1 MKNTEYKEFRNA
13 LIESEFAGDIMCA
26 GYMFLRLTDKQVDD
40 LKKLIPV
47 YAREYTKHADGS
59 LQVGIYVF
67 K

>member
-13 LIESEFAGDIMCA
+13 LIESGFSGDIMCCGFA
-26 GYMFLRLTDKQVDD
+26 FLRLTDKQVDD

-59 LQVGIYVF
+59 LQVDMYVF